1 VNSPAASPLD
11 AEQLRVL
18 TETRALGKKLR
29 LARGIALSNVIT
41 LGVLGLL
48 SVIVGV
54 FSLSL
59 PWVGLGLIALAYNEE
74 RGRRG
79 LAALD
84 ARAPRLLAVNQLLLL
99 ALVFVYCAWSAY
111 STWAGPD
118 PLSVLTSQSSE
129 ISDTLDQLTQQ
140 AGGSVS
146 DLGNWAK
153 LGAIVVYGIALLASA
168 LVQGLTARYYRSLL
182 PSVEALARAPAWARA
197 LD

>member
-1 VNSPAASPLD
+1 MNAPAASPLD

-41 LGVLGLL
+41 LAALGFI

-59 PWVGLGLIALAYNEE
+59 PWVGIGLIALAYNEE
-74 RGRRG
+74 RGRRRLG
-79 LAALD
+79 ALD
-84 ARAPRLLAVNQLLLL
+84 PLGPRQLAINQLLLL
-99 ALVFVYCAWSAY
+99 SLVCVYCLWSAY
-111 STWAGPD
+111 STWSGPD
-118 PLSVLTSQSSE
+118 PLASLTSQSSE
-129 ISDTLDQLTQQ
+129 ISDTLDQLNQQ
-140 AGGSVS
+140 TGSNLS

-153 LGAIVVYGIALLASA
+153 LAALAVYGIALVASA
-168 LVQGLTARYYRSLL
+168 LVQGLTAHYYRSLR
-182 PSVEALARAPAWARA
+182 PSVEALGRAPAWARA

>member
-1 VNSPAASPLD
+1 MNAPAASPLD

-41 LGVLGLL
+41 LGILGFL

-59 PWVGLGLIALAYNEE
+59 PWVGLGLMALAYNEE

-84 ARAPRLLAVNQLLLL
+84 ARAPRQLAINQLLLL
-99 ALVFVYCAWSAY
+99 ALVCVYCAWSAY
-111 STWAGPD
+111 STWSGPD
-118 PLSVLTSQSSE
+118 PLAGLTSQSSE

-140 AGGSVS
+140 TGGSLS

-153 LGAIVVYGIALLASA
+153 VAAIAVYGIALLASA
-168 LVQGLTARYYRSLL
+168 LVQGLTARYYRALL

-197 LD
+197 LE

>member
-1 VNSPAASPLD
+1 VNANAASPLD

-41 LGVLGLL
+41 LGGLGVL
-48 SVIVGV
+48 SVLVGL

-59 PWVGLGLIALAYNEE
+59 PWVGLGLIALAYHEE

-84 ARAPRLLAVNQLLLL
+84 PRAPRRLALNQLLLF
-99 ALVFVYCAWSAY
+99 ALVCVYCAWSAY
-111 STWAGPD
+111 SAWSGPD
-118 PLSVLTSQSSE
+118 PLAALTSQSSE
-129 ISDTLDQLTQQ
+129 LSDTLDQLTQQ
-140 AGGSVS
+140 TGGSLS
-146 DLGNWAK
+146 DLGNWAR
-153 LGAIVVYGIALLASA
+153 LAALVVYGIALLASA
-168 LVQGLTARYYRSLL
+168 VVQGLTARYYRSLL